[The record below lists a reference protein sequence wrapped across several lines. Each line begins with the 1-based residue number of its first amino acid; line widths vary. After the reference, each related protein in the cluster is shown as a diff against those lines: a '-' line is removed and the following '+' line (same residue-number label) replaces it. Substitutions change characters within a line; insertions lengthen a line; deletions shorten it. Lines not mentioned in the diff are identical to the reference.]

1 MNLTKNDI
9 ENIQLGLA
17 LLITKEKMSNQEDR
31 VKIQKL
37 KKLIYNFESL
47 KK

>member
-9 ENIQLGLA
+9 ENIQMGLV
-17 LLITKEKMSNQEDR
+17 LLITKEKMASQEDR

-37 KKLIYNFESL
+37 KNLIYNFENL